1 MHLENSISGS
11 YSVVNVHTLCS
22 LQSYFQ
28 HNWKCIHK
36 CTLQFVDFF
45 VWKFNVIWKYCCETD
60 PVDLNHLHKT
70 IHHILCKSKSVPFC
84 DQIHI
89 HASVRKDQKEQILED
104 FHYRNAFLFVGI
116 WGFQS
121 WGNMESREI
130 FLIEFEICLSF
141 WVACVILLFIAW
153 AFGSMIVSEQLNY
166 TKTWWFH
173 AIFLPVIIEFS
184 KCVGTYS
191 SARFELLI
199 YNSRHT
205 FRTAPLF
212 SAYKLA
218 LSLWFCYICSLILL
232 LFKIKC

>member
-153 AFGSMIVSEQLNY
+153 ASGFNCFSTTQLYQNH
-166 TKTWWFH
+166 WFH
-173 AIFLPVIIEFS
+173 AIFMPFIIEFS
-184 KCVGTYS
+184 RCVGT
-191 SARFELLI
+191 F
-199 YNSRHT
+199 
-205 FRTAPLF
+205 
-212 SAYKLA
+212 
-218 LSLWFCYICSLILL
+218 
-232 LFKIKC
+232 